1 MNVENMT
8 SLKGLGPKSL
18 QMLADIGIVDVEQL
32 RQMGAVRAY
41 VAVKN
46 SNAAATLNLLWALEG
61 AITGMPWQEVA
72 RLERTRLLLAL
83 DDVLRAV
90 PLKN

>member
-1 MNVENMT
+1 MNIKNMA

-61 AITGMPWQEVA
+61 AINGMPWQEVA
-72 RLERTRLLLAL
+72 RLDRTRLLLAL